1 MTEKPVKQPGG
12 QRRRVLILTA
22 DAGFGHRT
30 AANAV
35 ASALEELYSEECEV
49 IILNPLEDRR
59 TPFFL
64 RDSQSDYD
72 KLVRN
77 MPELYRFGY
86 DASDASVPVVIA
98 EQALIVF
105 LFEVMH
111 DIVRTYRPNVILST
125 YPLYQ
130 APLGAVMTM
139 LRISIPIVLTI
150 TDLATV
156 HRLWFTGSMDR
167 CMVPTPIVRD
177 LAINYGILPD
187 QVQVT
192 GIPVNPEVVR
202 EQRSPYQIR
211 RELGWNENMLTL
223 LAVGSRR
230 VDRLVDT
237 LNVLNHFGREMQI
250 VVVAGKDEKLYQELK
265 STEWHVPVRIYD
277 YAPNVPTLMKAADF
291 IVSKAGGLVVTESLA
306 CGKPMLLIDAIPGQE
321 TGNADYVVQNG
332 AGDLAREPVEVL
344 ETIAHWLMDNNAI
357 LNERTRNARLLGRP
371 QAAYDVANAV
381 WQAAQNYQ
389 SELSRRRGTG
399 RVRLVDLLNRNHVRW
414 EEDPASPQGE

>member
-1 MTEKPVKQPGG
+1 MTEQPAKQPGG
-12 QRRRVLILTA
+12 QRRKVLILTA

-35 ASALEELYSEECEV
+35 ASALEELYGEECEV

-86 DASDASVPVVIA
+86 DASDASVPAVIA
-98 EQALIVF
+98 EQALIVL
-105 LFEVMH
+105 LFEVMR
-111 DIVRTYRPNVILST
+111 DIVRTYHPNVILST

-130 APLGAVMTM
+130 APLSAVLTVQ
-139 LRISIPIVLTI
+139 RFPIPILLTI

-177 LAINYGILPD
+177 LAINYGIPPE
-187 QVQVT
+187 QVFVT
-192 GIPVNPEVVR
+192 GIPVNPDVVR
-202 EQRSPYQIR
+202 EHRSATEIR
-211 RELGWNENMLTL
+211 RDLGWDEDLLTV

-237 LNVLNHFGREMQI
+237 LNVLNHFGRQIQI
-250 VVVAGKDEKLYQELK
+250 VVVAGKDEKLFRELEEM
-265 STEWHVPVRIYD
+265 EWHVPVRLYD
-277 YAPNVPTLMKAADF
+277 FVSNVPTLMKAADF
-291 IVSKAGGLVVTESLA
+291 IVCKAGGLVVTESLA
-306 CGKPMLLIDAIPGQE
+306 CGKPMLIIDAIPGQE

-344 ETIAHWLMDNNAI
+344 ETISHWLMNDGE
-357 LNERTRNARLLGRP
+357 LLRERTQNARLLGKP

-381 WQAAQNYQ
+381 WQAAQSYQ
-389 SELSRRRGTG
+389 PEESTTRRR
-399 RVRLVDLLNRNHVRW
+399 RLVDLLTRNHVRW
-414 EEDPASPQGE
+414 EEETTSSQGE